1 MNDNYIFDKIKS
13 YPLTNDSFKFSIG
26 VSKTLDPIIVDILDK
41 GIASITTQ
49 QKNTILM
56 NNMSSS
62 TGVTSFKEFV
72 LQHKTSL
79 FVFILVVMAVIMLVI
94 ARVIIWKNK
103 NTKELQNAISKADR
117 ANNAKTEF
125 LARMS
130 HDMRTPMNG
139 IIGLIDLLEEENNVE
154 KIHSSLKQM
163 KISSMFLLS
172 LINDTLDMNRIEIG
186 KLELRKQPCD
196 RKELLEN
203 VYSNLLI
210 MANEKNITIEKRFHF
225 NSESEKDAVLI
236 DSRRLEQVLINLLS
250 NAVKYTLPGGR
261 VVFSVQTL
269 SVKNGIYT
277 ECYKIQD
284 NGIGMSKDFIP
295 KLFTPFSQEGR
306 MQSNIQYGSGLGMS
320 IVKYLVDLMN
330 GTIDVQ
336 SEINK
341 GTTVSV
347 TLSYPAVEKTDEN
360 NFVYKKQ
367 DYTSTLEDKNVL
379 LCEDNALNAEIA
391 RSFLEKKKMH
401 VSTAENGRVGVQ
413 IFKNSQ
419 PGYFNVILMDVR
431 MPVMD
436 GLEAAK
442 EIRSLD
448 RDDAKKIPIV
458 ALSAN
463 VFDSDIT
470 ASKDAGMNAYL
481 SKPIDAEKMYQTI
494 GSLIE

>member
-1 MNDNYIFDKIKS
+1 MEEIHLVYPYYELQLDEKYFGTILSFVSLSVDEKEFVKNAEPLIVAAAQDMMPMEYYDKKAKQFKGINIDYFNSLLKVTGLKFVFTKRGSRNELREKLTSGEIDLMSSVDYNSKVAAVYNVLMTSPYYNNSLAFVVRNNKSNTMNTSSVAVVEEDFPIYEFIMREKGYTSINYCKSLKECIKQIQKGKADITVIPSSSYDSLNDNYIFDKIKS

-210 MANEKNITIEKRFHF
+210 MANEKKHNYR
-225 NSESEKDAVLI
+225 
-236 DSRRLEQVLINLLS
+236 
-250 NAVKYTLPGGR
+250 
-261 VVFSVQTL
+261 
-269 SVKNGIYT
+269 
-277 ECYKIQD
+277 
-284 NGIGMSKDFIP
+284 
-295 KLFTPFSQEGR
+295 
-306 MQSNIQYGSGLGMS
+306 
-320 IVKYLVDLMN
+320 
-330 GTIDVQ
+330 
-336 SEINK
+336 
-341 GTTVSV
+341 
-347 TLSYPAVEKTDEN
+347 
-360 NFVYKKQ
+360 
-367 DYTSTLEDKNVL
+367 
-379 LCEDNALNAEIA
+379 
-391 RSFLEKKKMH
+391 
-401 VSTAENGRVGVQ
+401 
-413 IFKNSQ
+413 
-419 PGYFNVILMDVR
+419 
-431 MPVMD
+431 
-436 GLEAAK
+436 
-442 EIRSLD
+442 
-448 RDDAKKIPIV
+448 KKI
-458 ALSAN
+458 S
-463 VFDSDIT
+463 F
-470 ASKDAGMNAYL
+470 
-481 SKPIDAEKMYQTI
+481 
-494 GSLIE
+494 